1 MSSRPNTPKPNTPK
15 SNTPTQPDIS
25 TQPDTTQPSTPPDP
39 DVAPPPV
46 AAKGDAALQSYLAR
60 KRKER
65 NERHGI
71 PPKLPPSSSVTDA
84 DVDRI
89 LKYVDGPYNKL
100 DEYPALSSHVLAAR
114 EKTDAVRRAKQM
126 QGESKLPVSALAH
139 ADGTADID
147 ALTIPGMEDEEVPMM
162 MALLKLKPIQE
173 AILINHLRGLSLREI
188 GAQED
193 VVALNKGR
201 VVKFQNVRHILNN
214 VKGNMLEMLINDEGH
229 GCTRVF
235 LNAVNRP
242 VPRPKSGWVRP
253 STCECP
259 YYPPRRYMKKK
270 ILRQPQQEWD
280 EYGNQLII
288 EIPYSVDTF
297 QCVHCS
303 KERNRE
309 EWNALCC
316 EYARKKQ
323 EETAE

>member
-1 MSSRPNTPKPNTPK
+1 MSI
-15 SNTPTQPDIS
+15 QPDS
-25 TQPDTTQPSTPPDP
+25 KPDP
-39 DVAPPPV
+39 NVAPTPV
-46 AAKGDAALQSYLAR
+46 AATDDAALQSYLAR
-60 KRKER
+60 KRKAR

-71 PPKLPPSSSVTDA
+71 PPKLPPQSAVTDA

-89 LKYVDGPYNKL
+89 LKYVDGPYDKMQ
-100 DEYPALSSHVLAAR
+100 EYPALPSHTLISR

-126 QGESKLPVSALAH
+126 QGESTLPVSALAH

-147 ALTIPGMEDEEVPMM
+147 ALTIPGMEDEDVPKY

-173 AILINHLRGLSLREI
+173 AILTNHLRGLSLREI

-214 VKGNMLEMLINDEGH
+214 VKGNMLEMLINDEGL
-229 GCTRVF
+229 GMLRVF

-242 VPRPKSGWVRP
+242 VPRPRSGWVRP

-259 YYPPRRYMKKK
+259 YYPPRRYYKKK

-288 EIPYSVDTF
+288 TTEYSVDTF

-309 EWNALCC
+309 EWHALCC

-323 EETAE
+323 LEAGE